1 MRKLDLG
8 LCGFPRFYSVLY
20 KLRTPSILGHYN
32 GTPEVLAD
40 MRLPNVIILTL
51 ATIGVTEVSANFHIS
66 YMTSFLNAPTRYA
79 ACPSNQYNCNCF
91 IGSTTPITTY
101 VAPFGQFFQ
110 LDNGLCGQNYRM
122 NFYLR
127 SGGYYEF
134 YKENGNGASLG
145 KCYDNSGANSVKC
158 VDYTVR
164 DQLVCY
170 SWICG

>member
-1 MRKLDLG
+1 MNL
-8 LCGFPRFYSVLY
+8 VNI
-20 KLRTPSILGHYN
+20 T
-32 GTPEVLAD
+32 
-40 MRLPNVIILTL
+40 LTL
-51 ATIGVTEVSANFHIS
+51 LTVTLCIFQVSANFHIS
-66 YMTSFLNAPTRYA
+66 YMTSAIFSPTRYT
-79 ACPSNQYNCNCF
+79 ACPSNKYNCDCF
-91 IGSTTPITTY
+91 IGLLTPLTTY

-110 LDNGLCGQNYRM
+110 LNSGLCGQNYRM

-134 YKENGNGASLG
+134 YQENGNGASLG
-145 KCYDNSGANSVKC
+145 KCYDNSGAPSVKC